1 MKGALFSVDVS
12 LAMELA
18 LAEDDVMVEF
28 VVDFVVEFVVEFV
41 VDFGAAAVDA
51 FAFAESCATAKLAAE
66 RRMVATT
73 DIGRN
78 IGPLPRET

>member
-1 MKGALFSVDVS
+1 MNGASFCADVS
-12 LAMELA
+12 LAVELA
-18 LAEDDVMVEF
+18 ALEDDV
-28 VVDFVVEFVVEFV
+28 V

-73 DIGRN
+73 DIGRD

>member
-1 MKGALFSVDVS
+1 MNGASFCAEVP

-18 LAEDDVMVEF
+18 PAEVDVADVVDVDDVADVAE
-28 VVDFVVEFVVEFV
+28 
-41 VDFGAAAVDA
+41 VDA
-51 FAFAESCATAKLAAE
+51 PEEACATAKLAAE
-66 RRMVATT
+66 RKIVATM

>member
-1 MKGALFSVDVS
+1 MNGASFSVDVS

-18 LAEDDVMVEF
+18 PLEDDV
-28 VVDFVVEFVVEFV
+28 V

-66 RRMVATT
+66 SRMVATT
-73 DIGRN
+73 DIGRD

>member
-1 MKGALFSVDVS
+1 MNGASFAVDVS

-18 LAEDDVMVEF
+18 LAEDDV
-28 VVDFVVEFVVEFV
+28 VVEFVVEFV
-41 VDFGAAAVDA
+41 VDFGAAAADA

-78 IGPLPRET
+78 IGPLQRET

>member
-1 MKGALFSVDVS
+1 
-12 LAMELA
+12 MELA
-18 LAEDDVMVEF
+18 PLEDDV
-28 VVDFVVEFVVEFV
+28 V

-73 DIGRN
+73 DIGRD

>member
-1 MKGALFSVDVS
+1 MNGASFCADVS
-12 LAMELA
+12 LEVELA
-18 LAEDDVMVEF
+18 PWEDDV
-28 VVDFVVEFVVEFV
+28 V

-73 DIGRN
+73 DIGRD